1 MIVSATPT
9 PVRGGDHPDE
19 GARPARVQIGPQ
31 PAPADARGVP
41 AADVLGTRVDATSY
55 DDASRR
61 ILGWATSG
69 ESRYVCVA
77 SVNNVMVAR
86 KDPAF
91 HRIMH
96 EADLVTPDGMP
107 LVWALRR
114 LGIPNAARV
123 RGTDLMIA
131 VLRRAA
137 EAGVPVG
144 LYGGDP
150 GILELLVDRLGRALP
165 RLDLAY
171 AHSPPFRA
179 LTPEEDERTAR
190 EIVASGARIVFVGLG
205 CPKQEQWMAL
215 HRGRVPAV
223 MIGVGAAFDFLS
235 GAKKQAPGAMQR
247 AGLEWLFRLWNEPK
261 RLWKRYLRQNPA
273 FMGLLALQVARNR
286 GKSGRP
292 DRARRSG

>member
-1 MIVSATPT
+1 MIVGATST
-9 PVRGGDHPDE
+9 PVRGGDHPDQ
-19 GARPARVQIGPQ
+19 GVRAAGVQNGPE
-31 PAPADARGVP
+31 PAPANVRGVP
-41 AADVLGTRVDATSY
+41 AANVLGTRVDATSY

-61 ILGWATSG
+61 ILEWAGSR

-86 KDPAF
+86 QDPAF
-91 HRIMH
+91 LRIMH

-107 LVWALRR
+107 LVWALRW
-114 LGIPNAARV
+114 LGVPNATRV

-137 EAGVPVG
+137 GTGVPVG

-150 GILELLVDRLGRALP
+150 RILELLVDRLSRAWP

-171 AHSPPFRA
+171 VHSPPFRP

-205 CPKQEQWMAL
+205 CPKQEQWMAR

-223 MIGVGAAFDFLS
+223 TIGVGAAFDFLS

-247 AGLEWLFRLWNEPK
+247 AGLEWLFRLYTEPK
-261 RLWKRYLRQNPA
+261 RLGRRYLRQNPA
-273 FMGLLALQVARNR
+273 FMGLLALQLVRGR
-286 GKSGRP
+286 GKPGRP
-292 DRARRSG
+292 DRSRRPG